1 MAKTKH
7 TARKALQIPNLVDTV
22 NAKVY
27 VRIAPEAS
35 KSKPK
40 KGMAP
45 IRGDKKTKDNVE
57 ITITPPSKP
66 PRNDKYLLAGPLRGR
81 SPSEVSFSITEPR
94 DKGNEL
100 SDSSES
106 DTHVVSANTSAEEE
120 DEQEEEQ
127 IEEEQGIQEEEE
139 EQEEE
144 QEEEEEGEGNGS
156 GDDEDDGNEEEQHKG
171 NNGGDDNDDEEEENE
186 GNDDE
191 KDEGGDDGKTTVEDK
206 EENAKEKNSVKR
218 VKKDGT
224 DIAPSARHVPA
235 THLMLPHL
243 RGGKLRGEPR
253 DGGKV
258 LFGYPGSW
266 AHCISETIDHK
277 DAARLFRH
285 QSSFKKME
293 LWPLE
298 GECTRVRDL
307 VENSGLY
314 NAVLNSVIA
323 YDKILGLQVE
333 GKSTGEKFKRRPS
346 WEDIYTWTKNLF
358 GWDSEKTNGLFEK
371 GPKYPKKEFKLVDI
385 RNMFSGTEKKEK
397 EGGLYDME
405 CRYAAA
411 GYLLYVLASVIF
423 PDSKGNRVSANLL
436 QLLDPLEDV
445 SKYSWGTAIIA
456 HLNGQL
462 SQGSRKLTS
471 QINGNLALIQ
481 VWIYDNFPS
490 LIKDNEDVELNPQW
504 SKGSPTGTKYL
515 FTGS

>member
-1 MAKTKH
+1 MAKTKQ
-7 TARKALQIPNLVDTV
+7 TVRKALQIPNLVDTV
-22 NAKVY
+22 NVKVY
-27 VRIAPEAS
+27 VRRAPEAS

-45 IRGDKKTKDNVE
+45 IRGDKKTKDKVE

-66 PRNDKYLLAGPLRGR
+66 PRNGKYLLAGPLRGR
-81 SPSEVSFSITEPR
+81 MPSEVSFFIIEPR

-100 SDSSES
+100 SDSSKS
-106 DTHVVSANTSAEEE
+106 DTPVVSANTSAEEE

-127 IEEEQGIQEEEE
+127 VEEEQGVEHDIQEEEIQEEEE

-156 GDDEDDGNEEEQHKG
+156 GDEEDDGNEEEQHKG

-191 KDEGGDDGKTTVEDK
+191 KYEGGDDGKTIVEDE
-206 EENAKEKNSVKR
+206 EENAKAKKPVKR

-224 DIAPSARHVPA
+224 DIAHGARHVPA
-235 THLMLPHL
+235 THLMLPPL

-253 DGGKV
+253 DGGQSSIWI
-258 LFGYPGSW
+258 SW
-266 AHCISETIDHK
+266 IDNK

-285 QSSFKKME
+285 QSSFRKME

-298 GECTRVRDL
+298 GECARVRDL

-323 YDKILGLQVE
+323 YDKVE

-346 WEDIYTWTKNLF
+346 WEEIYTWTKNLF
-358 GWDSEKTNGLFEK
+358 GWDSEKTNGLLDK

-397 EGGLYDME
+397 EGGLSDME

-423 PDSKGNRVSANLL
+423 PDSKGNWVSANLL
-436 QLLDPLEDV
+436 QLFDPLEDV
-445 SKYSWGTAIIA
+445 SKYSWGIAIIA

-462 SQGSRKLTS
+462 FQGSRK
-471 QINGNLALIQ
+471 
-481 VWIYDNFPS
+481 
-490 LIKDNEDVELNPQW
+490 
-504 SKGSPTGTKYL
+504 
-515 FTGS
+515 